1 MIKDKKIEGQEN
13 PQKLDIPIMQMLLFT
28 AVLCSSDVF
37 AALSIVDNN
46 KQQKIFSCI
55 FGEGILNDIVSI
67 VLFNTVL

>member
-13 PQKLDIPIMQMLLFT
+13 PQKLDISIMQMLLFT
-28 AVLCSSDVF
+28 AVLCSSDFV

-46 KQQKIFSCI
+46 KQPKIFSCI

>member
-1 MIKDKKIEGQEN
+1 
-13 PQKLDIPIMQMLLFT
+13 MLLFT
-28 AVLCSSDVF
+28 AVLCSSDVV

-46 KQQKIFSCI
+46 KQPKIFSCI